1 MDSFILL
8 ETLFRKDVEN
18 SPALKRKSATKSS
31 KVVSLLNLECSNLK
45 KIYSKKLIFIIL
57 FVSDIKPNVELKST
71 QEQSVPTGNNIRSF
85 LSKNIPLLNSSNKKE
100 YSDCNKNAMEMCCGK
115 NEVVSS

>member
-1 MDSFILL
+1 M
-8 ETLFRKDVEN
+8 
-18 SPALKRKSATKSS
+18 
-31 KVVSLLNLECSNLK
+31 VSLLNLECSYLK

-71 QEQSVPTGNNIRSF
+71 QEQSVPTGNNIISF
-85 LSKNIPLLNSSNKKE
+85 LSKNIPLLNSSNEEE
-100 YSDCNKNAMEMCCGK
+100 YSDCNKNAIEMGWGK